1 MPDTVLVAEG
11 FPGTSSLPSWGA
23 KAQVGEVWLASGC
36 PQSLGTVAS
45 EALFL
50 CILCILMVSILVSV
64 LFLRGLERGINNT
77 NQLLK
82 SEK

>member
-23 KAQVGEVWLASGC
+23 KAQVGEVWLAGGC

-45 EALFL
+45 EALF
-50 CILCILMVSILVSV
+50 LCILMVSILVSV